1 MVERAR
7 SVAAGFADVGLTQ
20 AEELL
25 RRVSPEGRAQARR
38 EREARTRRHR
48 RLLVRFVLA
57 AAASLLVWALLALA
71 VAPAVALA
79 VAAALMLLLTTLVLI
94 RAAPSAPGR
103 EALAGAALP
112 DLAAE
117 AALWLAAQ
125 RRGLPPPALRLSETM
140 TQRLET
146 LAPRL
151 AQLDPRSPAAAQ
163 VRALIA
169 VELPD
174 LVDGWR
180 AVPIS
185 LRGSARDGAPAPDL
199 LLENGL
205 RLLDGE
211 LARVDS
217 QLGRG
222 ALDGIAVQGRYL
234 ELKYDADGDLR

>member
-38 EREARTRRHR
+38 EREARARRHR
-48 RLLVRFVLA
+48 RLLVRLVLA
-57 AAASLLVWALLALA
+57 AATSLLVWALLAVA
-71 VAPAVALA
+71 VAPTVALA
-79 VAAALMLLLTTLVLI
+79 VAAALMLLLTTLVLM
-94 RAAPSAPGR
+94 RAAPRAPGR

-140 TQRLET
+140 AQRLET

-185 LRGSARDGAPAPDL
+185 LRGSALHGPAPDL

-205 RLLDGE
+205 RLIDGE

-234 ELKYDADGDLR
+234 ELKYDADGELR

>member
-1 MVERAR
+1 MIERAR

-38 EREARTRRHR
+38 EREARARRR
-48 RLLVRFVLA
+48 RRVLVRLALA
-57 AAASLLVWALLALA
+57 AAASLLTWALLALA
-71 VAPAVALA
+71 VAPAVALG
-79 VAAALMLLLTTLVLI
+79 VAAALMLLLTILVLL
-94 RAAPSAPGR
+94 RAAPRAPGR
-103 EALAGAALP
+103 EALAGATLP

-125 RRGLPPPALRLSETM
+125 RRGLPAPALRLSETM
-140 TQRLET
+140 AQRLEA

-163 VRALIA
+163 VRALLA

-174 LVDGWR
+174 LVEGWR

-185 LRGSARDGAPAPDL
+185 LRGAARDGGAAPDA

-205 RLLDGE
+205 RLIDGE
-211 LARVDS
+211 IARVD
-217 QLGRG
+217 QALGRG
-222 ALDGIAVQGRYL
+222 AVDGIAVRGRYL
-234 ELKYDADGDLR
+234 ELKYDADGELG